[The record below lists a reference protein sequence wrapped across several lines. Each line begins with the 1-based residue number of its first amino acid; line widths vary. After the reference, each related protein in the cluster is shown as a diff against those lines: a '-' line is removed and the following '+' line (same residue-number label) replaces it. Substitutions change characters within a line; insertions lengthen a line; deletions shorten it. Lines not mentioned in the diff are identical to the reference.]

1 MLVERMRNG
10 RVLIKCLE
18 VLGETGSRG
27 WSTGFVD
34 GVGVLFGIRSF
45 LKRCLCYC

>member
-1 MLVERMRNG
+1 MERMGNG
-10 RVLIKCLE
+10 RGLIKCLE

-27 WSTGFVD
+27 WSKGFVD
-34 GVGVLFGIRSF
+34 VVGVLFGIRSL